1 VTTLHEDLSEV
12 HPARQRI
19 SMALALAITV
29 PAIAVRFLDPDLP
42 HAVGALIF
50 GLAIVGSAFI
60 LSWAAEAAQLDI
72 SAGLA
77 IAVLALIAVLP
88 EYAVDF
94 VFAWQG
100 GTSFAEYGSSC
111 PPLDGTGESPCSLAL
126 ANMTGANRLL
136 IGVGW
141 TMVVFI
147 AWYRIRGRSGREE
160 ARAWQGVKLD
170 REHSIELAYL
180 AVATIYSLTLPLKHS
195 ITPVDAAVLV
205 TIFVLYTIRVSRAPA
220 EEPHLVGP
228 ARYLGTFSPTARRTA
243 IVVMFAFAAAVILL
257 CAEAFA
263 HALVETGQDLG
274 ISEFFLV
281 QWLAPLAS
289 EAPEL
294 LVAGLYAW
302 RLNTNAGL
310 GTLVS
315 SKVNQ
320 WTLLVGTLPI
330 VFSIAAGGLHGLPIE
345 AMQREELF
353 LTAAQSFFAVAILA
367 NLSMSVREAW
377 FLFGLFW
384 AQFVLGAV
392 VPESLQG
399 VERIGVGIV
408 YLVLGLWILL
418 GDRARIPRLLHDG
431 FRTSYADLTAEREPL
446 AASGQV
452 GERG

>member
-1 VTTLHEDLSEV
+1 LTTHQDELSDI
-12 HPARQRI
+12 HPSRQRV
-19 SMALALAITV
+19 ALALAIAAAV
-29 PAIAVRFLDPDLP
+29 PAMVLRATAPDLP
-42 HAVGALIF
+42 HALEAAVF
-50 GLAIVGSAFI
+50 GLAIVGAAFI
-60 LSWAAEAAQLDI
+60 LSWAAEVAQLDI

-100 GTSFAEYGSSC
+100 GNSFEATGPAC
-111 PPLDGTGESPCSLAL
+111 LPPPGGGEESPCGLAL

-136 IGVGW
+136 IGIGW
-141 TMVVFI
+141 SMVVFI
-147 AWYRIRGRSGREE
+147 AWYRIRKRDGAASSKRWKGI
-160 ARAWQGVKLD
+160 QLD
-170 REHSIELAYL
+170 RSHSVELAYL
-180 AVATIYSLTLPLKHS
+180 AAATIYSLTLPLKHS
-195 ITPVDAAVLV
+195 ITPFDALVLV
-205 TIFVLYTIRVSRAPA
+205 TIFVMYTIRVSKAPS

-228 ARYLGTFSPTARRTA
+228 ARYLGTFSTRARRTS
-243 IVVMFAFAAAVILL
+243 IVLMFVFAGAVILV
-257 CAEAFA
+257 CAGRFA
-263 HALVETGQDLG
+263 HALVATGADVG

-294 LVAGLYAW
+294 LIAGLYAW

-330 VFSIAAGGLHGLPIE
+330 VFSIAAGGLHGLPI
-345 AMQREELF
+345 APQQREELF

-367 NLSMSVREAW
+367 NLSISVREAW

-384 AQFVLGAV
+384 AQFLVGAI
-392 VPESLQG
+392 VPESWHAAEL
-399 VERIGVGIV
+399 IGVGIV
-408 YLVLGLWILL
+408 YLVLGLRLILR
-418 GDRARIPRLLHDG
+418 DRARMPTLLRDG
-431 FRTSYADLTAEREPL
+431 FRTPHAEL
-446 AASGQV
+446 HAARDGD
-452 GERG
+452 

>member
-1 VTTLHEDLSEV
+1 LTTLKDELTHT
-12 HPARQRI
+12 HPARQL
-19 SMALALAITV
+19 LAIVTAVAITV
-29 PAIAVRFLDPDLP
+29 PAIALRVLDPSLP
-42 HAVGALIF
+42 NPVEASIF
-50 GLAIVGSAFI
+50 GLGIVGAAFI
-60 LSWAAEAAQLDI
+60 LSWAAEVAQLDI

-77 IAVLALIAVLP
+77 IALLALIAVLP

-100 GTSFAEYGSSC
+100 GESFEATGPAC
-111 PPLDGTGESPCSLAL
+111 LPIDGGTESPCSLAL

-136 IGVGW
+136 IGIGW

-147 AWYRIRGRSGREE
+147 AWSRIRKRDGSAV
-160 ARAWQGVKLD
+160 ARRWEGIKLD

-180 AVATIYSLTLPLKHS
+180 TAATLYSLTLPLKHS
-195 ITPVDAAVLV
+195 ITLIDAAVLI

-228 ARYLGTFSPTARRTA
+228 ARYLGTFTTVGRRTS
-243 IVVMFAFAAAVILL
+243 IVLMFMFAAGVILL
-257 CAEAFA
+257 CAERFA
-263 HALVETGQDLG
+263 HALVETGADLG

-330 VFSIAAGGLHGLPIE
+330 VFSIAAGGMHGLPIE
-345 AMQREELF
+345 ALQREELF
-353 LTAAQSFFAVAILA
+353 LTAAQSFFAVAVLS
-367 NLSMSVREAW
+367 NLSLSLREAW

-384 AQFVLGAV
+384 AQFILGAI

-399 VERIGVGIV
+399 VERIGVGCL
-408 YLVLGLWILL
+408 YLALGL
-418 GDRARIPRLLHDG
+418 RIFIGNRKRMPRLLRDG
-431 FRTSYADLTAEREPL
+431 FRAPYAELVEPVRERE
-446 AASGQV
+446 S
-452 GERG
+452 

>member
-1 VTTLHEDLSEV
+1 MSSAADLDDV
-12 HPARQRI
+12 HPGRHLTSI
-19 SMALALAITV
+19 FLAFLITLPGLVVRLAHIELSH
-29 PAIAVRFLDPDLP
+29 PLSAMLFGLSI
-42 HAVGALIF
+42 VGA
-50 GLAIVGSAFI
+50 AFM
-60 LSWAAEAAQLDI
+60 LSWAAEVAQLDI

-77 IAVLALIAVLP
+77 IAVLAFIAVLP
-88 EYAVDF
+88 EYAVDL
-94 VFAWQG
+94 VFAWKAG
-100 GTSFAEYGSSC
+100 GAVAAYGGDC
-111 PPLDGTGESPCSLAL
+111 RPPGYSGESPCSLAL

-147 AWYRIRGRSGREE
+147 AWYRIRRRSGRAE
-160 ARAWQGVKLD
+160 ARAWQGVQLD
-170 REHSIELAYL
+170 REHAIELAFL

-195 ITPVDAAVLV
+195 ITPVDALVLV
-205 TIFVLYTIRVSRAPA
+205 TIFALYTIRVSRAPA

-228 ARYLGTFSPTARRTA
+228 ARYLGTFSTTARRAA
-243 IVVMFAFAAAVILL
+243 IVAMFAFAAAVILL

-263 HALVETGQDLG
+263 HALVETGAELG

-330 VFSIAAGGLHGLPIE
+330 VFSLAAGGLHGLPVD
-345 AMQREELF
+345 AHQREELF
-353 LTAAQSFFAVAILA
+353 LTAAQSFIALAVRVT
-367 NLSMSVREAW
+367 LSITVRAAW
-377 FLFGLFW
+377 LLF
-384 AQFVLGAV
+384 V
-392 VPESLQG
+392 
-399 VERIGVGIV
+399 
-408 YLVLGLWILL
+408 
-418 GDRARIPRLLHDG
+418 
-431 FRTSYADLTAEREPL
+431 
-446 AASGQV
+446 
-452 GERG
+452 